1 MVLKKYRVENS
12 AYLGR
17 LIRADRMD
25 PCTYISCVN
34 KPLAELLARRG
45 LYCARIACSHCGELG
60 LAQET
65 DLELILWRLVDLDI
79 NFLARFRN
87 LYSFPVT

>member
-1 MVLKKYRVENS
+1 MKRVGPRCS
-12 AYLGR
+12 VHGARLGVAC
-17 LIRADRMD
+17 I
-25 PCTYISCVN
+25 
-34 KPLAELLARRG
+34 AR
-45 LYCARIACSHCGELG
+45 ARIACSHCGELG

-65 DLELILWRLVDLDI
+65 DLELILWRLVDLYI